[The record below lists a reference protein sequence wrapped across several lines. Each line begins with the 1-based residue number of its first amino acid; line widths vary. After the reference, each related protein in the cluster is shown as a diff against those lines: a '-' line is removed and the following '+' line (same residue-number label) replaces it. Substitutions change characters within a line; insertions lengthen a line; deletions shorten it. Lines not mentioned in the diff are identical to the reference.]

1 MPLKYNFAHKYN
13 ELLKWEPRG
22 NIERKKSTSFKDKIE
37 FLRNYIKDNP
47 LLFYPQFATIFL
59 VIIIQIL
66 NLYPSFVVRRLIPKH
81 EEYTL
86 VTERIKRIKT
96 DIKKFKK
103 ELNDLKPNFTSITPT
118 YLFTFYIQNSMP
130 INIKL
135 KKYKLNKNFFF
146 LEAES
151 YTLKAINEMITLLI
165 ESPIIDEKAVSIKRI
180 KREGE
185 IDSTFSLEITGKIL
199 KTNIDSKEYLYNEA
213 SAYGLLE
220 KLLRF
225 KKTNILLDS

>member
-1 MPLKYNFAHKYN
+1 MPLKYNFALKNN
-13 ELLKWEPRG
+13 ELQRWEPRG
-22 NIERKKSTSFKDKIE
+22 NIERKKTTSFKEKIE
-37 FLRNYIKDNP
+37 LLKKYIKNNP

-59 VIIIQIL
+59 VILIQIL
-66 NLYPSFVVRRLIPKH
+66 NLYPSFIVRRLKPKH
-81 EEYTL
+81 EEYIF
-86 VTERIKRIKT
+86 VVQRIKRIKT

-103 ELNDLKPNFTSITPT
+103 ELNDLKPNFTLITPT

-165 ESPIIDEKAVSIKRI
+165 ESPIIDEKSVSIKRI
-180 KREGE
+180 KRKADK
-185 IDSTFSLEITGKIL
+185 DSTFSLEIAGKIL
-199 KTNIDSKEYLYNEA
+199 KTNIDSKEYLYNES
-213 SAYGLLE
+213 SAFGLLE

-225 KKTNILLDS
+225 KKTNMLLK

>member
-1 MPLKYNFAHKYN
+1 MPLKYNFALKN
-13 ELLKWEPRG
+13 KELQRWEPRG
-22 NIERKKSTSFKDKIE
+22 NIEVKKTTSFKEKIE
-37 FLRNYIKDNP
+37 LLKKYIKDNP
-47 LLFYPQFATIFL
+47 LLFYPHFATIFL
-59 VIIIQIL
+59 LILIQIF
-66 NLYPSFVVRRLIPKH
+66 NLYPSYVVRRLKPKH
-81 EEYTL
+81 EEYIFL
-86 VTERIKRIKT
+86 QQRIKRIKT

-103 ELNDLKPNFTSITPT
+103 ELNDLKPNFTLITPT

-130 INIKL
+130 TNIKL

-165 ESPIIDEKAVSIKRI
+165 ESPIIDEKAVTIKRI

-185 IDSTFSLEITGKIL
+185 IDNNFSVEISGKIL
-199 KTNIDSKEYLYNEA
+199 KTNIDSKEFLYNES
-213 SAYGLLE
+213 SAFGLLE

-225 KKTNILLDS
+225 KKTNMLFK

>member
-1 MPLKYNFAHKYN
+1 M
-13 ELLKWEPRG
+13 
-22 NIERKKSTSFKDKIE
+22 
-37 FLRNYIKDNP
+37 
-47 LLFYPQFATIFL
+47 Q
-59 VIIIQIL
+59 Q
-66 NLYPSFVVRRLIPKH
+66 
-81 EEYTL
+81 
-86 VTERIKRIKT
+86 RIKRIKT

-103 ELNDLKPNFTSITPT
+103 ELNDLKPNFTLITPT

-130 INIKL
+130 TNIKL

-165 ESPIIDEKAVSIKRI
+165 ESPIIDEKAVTIKRI

-185 IDSTFSLEITGKIL
+185 IDNNFSVEISGKIL
-199 KTNIDSKEYLYNEA
+199 KTNIDSKEFLYNES
-213 SAYGLLE
+213 SAFGLLE

-225 KKTNILLDS
+225 KKTNMLFK

>member
-13 ELLKWEPRG
+13 ELLKCEPRG
-22 NIERKKSTSFKDKIE
+22 NIELKKSTSFKDKIE
-37 FLRNYIKDNP
+37 LLRNYIKDNP

-66 NLYPSFVVRRLIPKH
+66 NLYPSFVVRRLKPKH
-81 EEYTL
+81 EEHTFL
-86 VTERIKRIKT
+86 QQRIKRIKT

-185 IDSTFSLEITGKIL
+185 IDSTFSVEITGKIL

>member
-22 NIERKKSTSFKDKIE
+22 NIELKKSTSFKDKIE
-37 FLRNYIKDNP
+37 LLRNYIKDNP

-66 NLYPSFVVRRLIPKH
+66 NLYPSFVVRRLKPKH
-81 EEYTL
+81 EEHTFL
-86 VTERIKRIKT
+86 QQRIKRIKT

-185 IDSTFSLEITGKIL
+185 IDSTFSVEITGKIL

>member
-1 MPLKYNFAHKYN
+1 MPLKYNFAFKYK
-13 ELLKWEPRG
+13 ELQRWEPRR
-22 NIERKKSTSFKDKIE
+22 NIERKETTSFKEKIA
-37 FLRNYIKDNP
+37 LLKKYIKDNP

-66 NLYPSFVVRRLIPKH
+66 NLYPSFVVRRLKPKH
-81 EEYTL
+81 EEYIF
-86 VTERIKRIKT
+86 VTQRIKRIKT

-103 ELNDLKPNFTSITPT
+103 ELNDLKPNFTLITPT

-165 ESPIIDEKAVSIKRI
+165 ESPIIDEKSVSIKRI
-180 KREGE
+180 KRKADK
-185 IDSTFSLEITGKIL
+185 DSTFSLEIAGKIL
-199 KTNIDSKEYLYNEA
+199 KTNIDSKEYLYNES
-213 SAYGLLE
+213 SAFGLLE

-225 KKTNILLDS
+225 KKTNMLLK

>member
-1 MPLKYNFAHKYN
+1 MPLKYNFAFKYKD
-13 ELLKWEPRG
+13 LQRWEPRR
-22 NIERKKSTSFKDKIE
+22 NIERKESISFKAKIE
-37 FLRNYIKDNP
+37 LLKKYIKDNP

-66 NLYPSFVVRRLIPKH
+66 NLYPSFVVRRLKPKH
-81 EEYTL
+81 EEYIF
-86 VTERIKRIKT
+86 VVQRIKRIKT

-103 ELNDLKPNFTSITPT
+103 ELNDLKPNFTLITPT

-165 ESPIIDEKAVSIKRI
+165 ESPIIDEKSVSIKRI

-185 IDSTFSLEITGKIL
+185 NDSTFTVEIAGKIL
-199 KTNIDSKEYLYNEA
+199 KTNIDSKEYLYNES
-213 SAYGLLE
+213 SAFGLLE

-225 KKTNILLDS
+225 KKTNMLLK

>member
-1 MPLKYNFAHKYN
+1 MPLKYNFAFKYKD
-13 ELLKWEPRG
+13 LQRWEPRR
-22 NIERKKSTSFKDKIE
+22 NIERKESISFKAKIE
-37 FLRNYIKDNP
+37 LLKKYIKDNP

-66 NLYPSFVVRRLIPKH
+66 NLYPSFVVRRLKPKH
-81 EEYTL
+81 EEYIF
-86 VTERIKRIKT
+86 VTQRIKKIKT

-103 ELNDLKPNFTSITPT
+103 ELNDLKPNFTLITPT

-165 ESPIIDEKAVSIKRI
+165 ESPIIDEKSVSIKRI

-185 IDSTFSLEITGKIL
+185 NDSTFTVEIAGKIL
-199 KTNIDSKEYLYNEA
+199 KTNIDSKEYLYNES
-213 SAYGLLE
+213 SAFGLLE

-225 KKTNILLDS
+225 KKTNMLLK

>member
-1 MPLKYNFAHKYN
+1 MPLKYNFAFKYKDLQRWEPRRN
-13 ELLKWEPRG
+13 IKRRETTSFKENIELLK
-22 NIERKKSTSFKDKIE
+22 KF
-37 FLRNYIKDNP
+37 IKDNP
-47 LLFYPQFATIFL
+47 LLFYPQFATIIL

-66 NLYPSFVVRRLIPKH
+66 NLYPSFIVRRLKPKH
-81 EEYTL
+81 EEYTF

-103 ELNDLKPNFTSITPT
+103 ELNDLKPNFTLITPT

-130 INIKL
+130 TNIKL
-135 KKYKLNKNFFF
+135 KRYKLNKNFFF

-165 ESPIIDEKAVSIKRI
+165 ESPIIDEKSVSIKRI
-180 KREGE
+180 KRKADK
-185 IDSTFSLEITGKIL
+185 DSTFSLEIAGKIL
-199 KTNIDSKEYLYNEA
+199 KTNIDSKEYLYNES
-213 SAYGLLE
+213 SAFGLLE

-225 KKTNILLDS
+225 KKTNMLLK

>member
-1 MPLKYNFAHKYN
+1 MPLKYNFAFKYKD
-13 ELLKWEPRG
+13 LQRWEPRR
-22 NIERKKSTSFKDKIE
+22 NIERKESISFKAKIE
-37 FLRNYIKDNP
+37 LLKKYIKDNP

-59 VIIIQIL
+59 VILIQIL
-66 NLYPSFVVRRLIPKH
+66 NLYPSYIVRRLKPKH
-81 EEYTL
+81 EEYIF
-86 VTERIKRIKT
+86 VVQRIKRIKT

-103 ELNDLKPNFTSITPT
+103 ELNDLKPNFTLITPT

-130 INIKL
+130 TNIKL
-135 KKYKLNKNFFF
+135 KEYKLNKNFFF

-165 ESPIIDEKAVSIKRI
+165 ESPIIDEKSVSIKRI

-185 IDSTFSLEITGKIL
+185 NDSTFTVEIAGKIL
-199 KTNIDSKEYLYNEA
+199 KTNIDSKEYLYNES
-213 SAYGLLE
+213 SAFGLLE

-225 KKTNILLDS
+225 KKTKLLLK

>member
-1 MPLKYNFAHKYN
+1 MPLKYNFAHNYK
-13 ELLKWEPRG
+13 ELQKWEPRG
-22 NIERKKSTSFKDKIE
+22 NIESKKTTSFKEKIE
-37 FLRNYIKDNP
+37 LLKKYIKDNP

-66 NLYPSFVVRRLIPKH
+66 NLYPSFVLRRLKPKH
-81 EEYTL
+81 EEYTF
-86 VTERIKRIKT
+86 VAQRIKRIKT

-103 ELNDLKPNFTSITPT
+103 ELNDLKPNFTLITPT

-135 KKYKLNKNFFF
+135 KKYKLNNNFFF

-165 ESPIIDEKAVSIKRI
+165 ESPIIDEKSVSIKRI
-180 KREGE
+180 KRKADND
-185 IDSTFSLEITGKIL
+185 DSTFSLEIAGKIL
-199 KTNIDSKEYLYNEA
+199 KTNIDSKEYLYNES
-213 SAYGLLE
+213 SAFGLLE

-225 KKTNILLDS
+225 KKTNMLLK